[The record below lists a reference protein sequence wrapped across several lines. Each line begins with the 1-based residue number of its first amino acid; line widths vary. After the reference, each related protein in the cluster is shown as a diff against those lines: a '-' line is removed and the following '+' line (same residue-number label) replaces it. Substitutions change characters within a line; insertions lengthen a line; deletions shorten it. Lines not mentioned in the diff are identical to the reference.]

1 MSTIQTIVLA
11 VVEGLTEFLPI
22 SSTGHLI
29 MVSSLMGIGKEDF
42 TQFFEVAVQMGAI
55 LAVVVLYWK
64 KFFTFRDWK
73 FYVKLIIGVIPALVI
88 GYKMGPIIDNLLI
101 NPLYTALAILG
112 GGFVLLVIDN
122 AFPRSTIKDEK
133 EITFLNS
140 LVIGIFQCAALIPG
154 VSRSAATII
163 GGMQQKLTRSVAAE
177 FSFFLA
183 VPTMAAATIYKLW
196 ETYHKDP
203 QIFHDSSN
211 MKALIIGNIVAF
223 VVAFFSMKLLVDFVK
238 KYGFRAFGWY
248 RICIGLL
255 FLVMIKMNQIR

>member
-1 MSTIQTIVLA
+1 
-11 VVEGLTEFLPI
+11 
-22 SSTGHLI
+22 
-29 MVSSLMGIGKEDF
+29 
-42 TQFFEVAVQMGAI
+42 
-55 LAVVVLYWK
+55 
-64 KFFTFRDWK
+64 
-73 FYVKLIIGVIPALVI
+73 
-88 GYKMGPIIDNLLI
+88 
-101 NPLYTALAILG
+101 
-112 GGFVLLVIDN
+112 
-122 AFPRSTIKDEK
+122 
-133 EITFLNS
+133 
-140 LVIGIFQCAALIPG
+140 
-154 VSRSAATII
+154 
-163 GGMQQKLTRSVAAE
+163 MQQKLTRSVAAE